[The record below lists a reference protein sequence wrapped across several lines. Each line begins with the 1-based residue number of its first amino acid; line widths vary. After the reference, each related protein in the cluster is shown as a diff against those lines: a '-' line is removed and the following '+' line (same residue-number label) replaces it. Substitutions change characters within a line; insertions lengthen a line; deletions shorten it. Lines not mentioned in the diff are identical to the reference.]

1 VSVPIRIED
10 IGDRRLDD
18 YRGLRDPARRSRVEP
33 AGGFFVAEGVL
44 VIERLLA
51 SGIAVRSVALTEAKY
66 RRLEP
71 LLVDLPVPIYLVD
84 REQMMMVVGF
94 DLHRGALAAA
104 DRPPEID
111 LAGLEGAHAVCVLE
125 GLNDHEN
132 LGAILRSAA
141 ALGIEGVVLD
151 PTCADPWYRR
161 SVRVSMGAVFE
172 LAIVRA
178 EEWPDALDE
187 LRSLGFRIVA
197 LTVNEAAIPIDEVEQ
212 RLGTAV
218 LLGAE
223 GPGLSS
229 GAVAR
234 SDLEAT
240 IPMVASFDS
249 LNVGHA
255 AAIAFHRF
263 GDVTPRSR
271 R

>member
-1 VSVPIRIED
+1 VSGPIHIED
-10 IGDRRLDD
+10 AGDRRLDD

-33 AGGFFVAEGVL
+33 EGGFFVAEGVL

-51 SGIAVRSVALTEAKY
+51 SGIEVRSLALTEAKY
-66 RRLEP
+66 RRLESR
-71 LLVDLPVPIYLVD
+71 LLDLSVPIYLLD
-84 REQMMMVVGF
+84 REQMKRVVGF

-111 LAGLEGAHAVCVLE
+111 LAGLEGVHTVCVLE

-132 LGAILRSAA
+132 LGAILRSAV
-141 ALGIEGVVLD
+141 ALGVEGVVLD
-151 PTCADPWYRR
+151 PSCADPWYRR

-172 LAIVRA
+172 IPIVRA
-178 EEWPDALDE
+178 AQWPRALDE
-187 LRSLGFRIVA
+187 LRGLGFRIVA
-197 LTVNEAAIPIDEVEQ
+197 LTVSDAAIPIDEVEQ
-212 RLGTAV
+212 GLDTAV

-223 GPGLSS
+223 GPGLST
-229 GAVAR
+229 GAVDAA
-234 SDLEAT
+234 DLEVT

-263 GDVTPRSR
+263 GDVSFRSHG
-271 R
+271 